1 MVESRLHISLES
13 LLREEQLV
21 TEKKGVIYE
30 TGAWNIGEIK
40 GSSAMPQAYEMGK
53 MHRVKGVA

>member
-1 MVESRLHISLES
+1 

-40 GSSAMPQAYEMGK
+40 GSSVMTQAYEI
-53 MHRVKGVA
+53 RENA